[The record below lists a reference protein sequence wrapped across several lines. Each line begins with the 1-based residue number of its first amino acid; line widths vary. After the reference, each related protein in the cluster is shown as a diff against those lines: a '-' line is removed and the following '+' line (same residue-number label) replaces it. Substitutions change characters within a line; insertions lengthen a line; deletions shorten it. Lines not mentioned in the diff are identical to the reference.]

1 MLFKDIL
8 LDYKIN
14 QTNKPVDLES
24 LDELTDLMNTETV
37 TWSS

>member
-1 MLFKDIL
+1 MLFKHIL

-37 TWSS
+37 T